1 LKKIL
6 IKRYVYDSLRQVH
19 IHKHPLLTSLL
30 LAASVWG
37 GGSAAAADYDFNLH
51 VFPNP
56 FFAGKNTTVTFETRS
71 SGGTAT
77 IYVYDFEGNLV
88 KTFPELKVGSEKREE
103 KWDGRGDDG
112 NLIAP
117 GPYVVVLEVN
127 IQGQSYRDTF
137 VAVAYR

>member
-1 LKKIL
+1 MNLNKHYLMI
-6 IKRYVYDSLRQVH
+6 SL
-19 IHKHPLLTSLL
+19 S
-30 LAASVWG
+30 LAASLCVASG
-37 GGSAAAADYDFNLH
+37 AAARDYDFNLH

-56 FFAGKNTTVTFETRS
+56 FFAGKNTTVTFETQS